1 MIFWYKDL
9 YMDEKVRKQEKKC
22 KKIIEERS
30 IFQKLPWKKSFYIIT
45 LAENEKNLFEIMN
58 TDQLFFKYY
67 GQKELYVI
75 GVTSDYDAAVSVVE
89 QILCEGYAASEEFS
103 PKQIFEKNIF
113 PQLFDDAAQEAYVE
127 STETYTKLFEDAGK
141 YRAIMGALAHAMFDE
156 LQHTT

>member
-67 GQKELYVI
+67 GQKELYAKVMRHRKCFLRNR
-75 GVTSDYDAAVSVVE
+75 Y
-89 QILCEGYAASEEFS
+89 L
-103 PKQIFEKNIF
+103 KRRIFRDRRK
-113 PQLFDDAAQEAYVE
+113 V
-127 STETYTKLFEDAGK
+127 
-141 YRAIMGALAHAMFDE
+141 M
-156 LQHTT
+156 

>member
-58 TDQLFFKYY
+58 TDQLFFKYWR
-67 GQKELYVI
+67 KELYVI
-75 GVTSDYDAAVSVVE
+75 GVTSDYDARYRSLSRFMRR
-89 QILCEGYAASEEFS
+89 LCGIEVFS
-103 PKQIFEKNIF
+103 RNRYLKRRIFRDRRK
-113 PQLFDDAAQEAYVE
+113 V
-127 STETYTKLFEDAGK
+127 
-141 YRAIMGALAHAMFDE
+141 M
-156 LQHTT
+156 

>member
-75 GVTSDYDAAVSVVE
+75 GVTSDYDAAVSSRF
-89 QILCEGYAASEEFS
+89 YAKAMRHRKSFLRNRYL
-103 PKQIFEKNIF
+103 KRRIFRDRRK
-113 PQLFDDAAQEAYVE
+113 V
-127 STETYTKLFEDAGK
+127 
-141 YRAIMGALAHAMFDE
+141 M
-156 LQHTT
+156 

>member
-45 LAENEKNLFEIMN
+45 LAENEKN
-58 TDQLFFKYY
+58 QLFFKYY

-75 GVTSDYDAAVSVVE
+75 GVTSDYDAAVSVIE
-89 QILCEGYAASEEFS
+89 QILCEGYAASEVFS
-103 PKQIFEKNIF
+103 PKQIFEKKDF
-113 PQLFDDAAQEAYVE
+113 
-127 STETYTKLFEDAGK
+127 S
-141 YRAIMGALAHAMFDE
+141 R
-156 LQHTT
+156 